1 MNCVVVAI
9 HLCCEPPKAD
19 IIFIFV
25 LLMPANAQIQFTMN
39 KITILITDDH
49 TLVRQTWRFI
59 LNSDARFSVVAECA
73 SGEEAIETAT
83 KVRPDIVIMDIN
95 LPGMNGF
102 ETTQLIRKNLPATRV
117 LGVSMHSQPS
127 YAQKMIAVGAMG
139 YITKSSSCDELS
151 RAIIEIYNGQRYLC
165 EEIRNI
171 VSERNLA
178 QQAKHPEISSLT
190 SRERDIATHIKARK
204 STKEIAAQLNISI
217 KNVEVHRYN
226 ILEKLKL
233 KNTDALL
240 NYLDGRS
247 FVN

>member
-1 MNCVVVAI
+1 M
-9 HLCCEPPKAD
+9 K
-19 IIFIFV
+19 
-25 LLMPANAQIQFTMN
+25 

-59 LNSDARFSVVAECA
+59 LNSDARFSVIAECA
-73 SGEEAIETAT
+73 SGEEAVETAA

-151 RAIIEIYNGQRYLC
+151 RAIIDIYNGQRYLC

-171 VSERNLA
+171 VAERNHA

-190 SRERDIATHIKARK
+190 TRELDIVNYIKAGRT
-204 STKEIAAQLNISI
+204 SKEIATQLDIPI

-226 ILEKLKL
+226 ILKKLKL

-240 NYLDGRS
+240 NYLNNRTII
-247 FVN
+247 N